1 MRNKEKFLKE
11 KYKSK
16 DKILYEKAIFMNSLY
31 KKNPTELKNNF
42 LPHGWHWIYFNEN
55 IPSVAL
61 AEDGHLERGKFIPKL
76 SGYKRMYAGGDL
88 VFKKDIKF
96 GDTLNKTSFVV
107 SITKKIKEK
116 DNLYFIKKKNVYK
129 VRNTT
134 YLEEIQNLV
143 FIKNSYKPNS
153 LNTISYK
160 SLRDVILKKKIKFG
174 NVELFKFSALTFN
187 AHRIHYDYEYT
198 KKYEGY
204 KNLLV
209 HGPLLATFVLDN
221 IREKNLTVQVFF
233 FKILSSIFVNQEFYL
248 KIFTTTEKNKFKAF
262 LLKEDLKT
270 ILFYSEFRT
279 TN

>member
-1 MRNKEKFLKE
+1 MRNKEKFLK
-11 KYKSK
+11 KKIKSI

-31 KKNPTELKNNF
+31 KKNPPKLKKNF
-42 LPHGWHWIYFNEN
+42 LPYGWHWIYFNEN
-55 IPSVAL
+55 ISSVAL
-61 AEDGHLERGKFIPKL
+61 AKDGHLERGKFIPKL
-76 SGYKRMYAGGDL
+76 PGYKRMYAGGDL

-153 LNTISYK
+153 VNTISNK
-160 SLRDVILKKKIKFG
+160 SYGEVILKKKIKFG

-187 AHRIHYDYEYT
+187 THRIHYDYEYT
-198 KKYEGY
+198 KKHEGY

-209 HGPLLATFVLDN
+209 HGPLLATLVLDN
-221 IREKNLTVQVFF
+221 IREKNLRVQAFF

-248 KIFTTTEKNKFKAF
+248 KIFTTNEKNKFKAF